1 MKMQPSIA
9 SCDVLFRHAPS
20 AAPARSSPR
29 GVFAVPQFV
38 PQLRIALTE
47 QDISGVSWT
56 WAALTSV
63 NNAAWCAYFVRSHY
77 WTALIPGGA
86 VTLVAGALAAQLA
99 KRGKASSAGATLI
112 VAWTAVVA
120 SVGLAYGRAPLGALL
135 TGAFV
140 LQVSPSLW
148 RAYRTRHP
156 AGISR
161 GTWLLIL
168 AELTCWGLYGIR
180 SSDPRLI
187 TLGSLG
193 VIASTLMLM
202 RVGSTAVTGAEAVA
216 ALPSGGERRS

>member
-1 MKMQPSIA
+1 M
-9 SCDVLFRHAPS
+9 FRQLLALAPIL
-20 AAPARSSPR
+20 A

-38 PQLRIALTE
+38 PQLRIALSHE
-47 QDISGVSWT
+47 DVSGVSWM

-63 NNAAWCAYFVRSHY
+63 NNAAWCAYFVLSHY
-77 WTALIPGGA
+77 WTALVPGGA
-86 VTLVAGALAAQLA
+86 VIIVAGALAAHPA
-99 KRGKASSAGATLI
+99 KRGKTTRASRTLI
-112 VAWTAVVA
+112 AAW
-120 SVGLAYGRAPLGALL
+120 SGLLAIVDVCFGRAPLGAVL

-140 LQVSPSLW
+140 LQVAPSLW
-148 RAYRTRHP
+148 SAYRTRHP

-202 RVGSTAVTGAEAVA
+202 RAGSTTLDRPDAVA
-216 ALPSGGERRS
+216 SLPSRG

>member
-1 MKMQPSIA
+1 M
-9 SCDVLFRHAPS
+9 
-20 AAPARSSPR
+20 
-29 GVFAVPQFV
+29 
-38 PQLRIALTE
+38 
-47 QDISGVSWT
+47 
-56 WAALTSV
+56 
-63 NNAAWCAYFVRSHY
+63 
-77 WTALIPGGA
+77 
-86 VTLVAGALAAQLA
+86 
-99 KRGKASSAGATLI
+99 
-112 VAWTAVVA
+112 
-120 SVGLAYGRAPLGALL
+120 L

-202 RVGSTAVTGAEAVA
+202 RVGSTAAPKNMPRTAQELDA
-216 ALPSGGERRS
+216 ALRDVKAFATRS